1 MERFIGH
8 LYHSLQQHLNIIFI
22 FIFIIIA
29 AIESLLIYNTQYR
42 PKRCPKSIFDITLLD
57 FVFHINLSNS
67 ICNISVIVIINFF
80 CTGHHVLRQSA
91 IISNSQWYSNIIY
104 LNNIQTIIN
113 FLIPSDLN
121 SWNLREY
128 DNDLIFCE
136 I

>member
-1 MERFIGH
+1 MERFTGH
-8 LYHSLQQHLNIIFI
+8 LYRSLQHHLNIILT

-29 AIESLLIYNTQYR
+29 AIESVLIYNTQYR
-42 PKRCPKSIFDITLLD
+42 PKGRPNSIFDITLLD
-57 FVFHINLSNS
+57 FVFHTNLSNS
-67 ICNISVIVIINFF
+67 ICNVSVIVTMNLF
-80 CTGHHVLRQSA
+80 CIGHHVLQQSA

-104 LNNIQTIIN
+104 LNNIQTTIN
-113 FLIPSDLN
+113 FLIPSDLS